1 MAYALADKLAQT
13 LAELKD
19 EYLAGHHM
27 SWILAYSAGKDST
40 LLAHLVVEML
50 LSLPPS
56 ARKRHIYL
64 VGNDTLVESPLLA
77 THQRAS
83 MAKIERAAESLRI
96 PVSCHITTPAPDQ
109 TFWVNVIGRGYRPP
123 TRTFRWCTDRMK
135 IAPTS
140 NFVKKQVSESGRVV
154 LLIGVRSAE
163 SQARAA
169 SVAKHG
175 SERLNPHSDMKGCM
189 VFRPIKDWT
198 TDEVW
203 ETLLQRPAPWGG
215 RHRELVT
222 LYRNAQAGECPLVVD
237 RDQAPSCGT
246 NSSRFGCWTCTV
258 VDKDKSGQA
267 MADNGIEEYEPLL
280 EFRDWLRTLQQDTSL
295 RQLERRDGTVRYRED
310 GSLMRGPFTLKVRDE
325 ILTSLLALQT
335 KIGRELISDDEVNII
350 KRIWAED
357 AVAMVRRRS
366 AAADAAAA
374 WEAQQTEMVLE

>member
-246 NSSRFGCWTCTV
+246 NSSR
-258 VDKDKSGQA
+258 SG
-267 MADNGIEEYEPLL
+267 
-280 EFRDWLRTLQQDTSL
+280 
-295 RQLERRDGTVRYRED
+295 
-310 GSLMRGPFTLKVRDE
+310 
-325 ILTSLLALQT
+325 
-335 KIGRELISDDEVNII
+335 
-350 KRIWAED
+350 
-357 AVAMVRRRS
+357 
-366 AAADAAAA
+366 
-374 WEAQQTEMVLE
+374 